1 VGTHERTP
9 GAPERRGSW
18 QEVTV
23 SAVIALALFGAGAVT
38 GTWQAI
44 YRAADRR
51 FEDRFGDILALLAIG
66 CLSFAFFSLR
76 RGAQLRRESAM
87 RATSDARFQTVVE
100 HVPAITYTWDASKPA
115 GEAVAP
121 YVSPQLEGILGYRP
135 DEWVND
141 PGAWI
146 RAIHPEDRDRVIRE
160 SDAADESGTDFVAE
174 YRATAKDGRTVWI
187 HDEAVV
193 VERDDQ
199 GRPALAQG
207 VMFDITARKQAE
219 EQLRQAEDRYR
230 TIVERVPAVSYV
242 WDASFEQGTAP
253 AEYIS
258 PQVED
263 LLGFSSARMLQEPG
277 LWIEQVH
284 PDDRAPV
291 LRAWEDAVDTASQFT
306 AEYRIHHA
314 GGALLWVRDEAIPIS
329 EGTGG
334 RPLYQGVVI
343 DVTRQK
349 DAESE
354 LRTSEAELRRL
365 VEQLPVVSYL
375 ADGPNVRY
383 IASGIEALTG
393 LPPSGWI
400 TPGTWEQMIHP
411 DDRARVMAESD
422 RVDGTRERFDAEY
435 RFVRADGE
443 VVWVH
448 DTAVHSDLDGDPIWL
463 GVMQDV
469 TERGLAQQRLR
480 EAEARYRN
488 LVEQLP
494 VVVYIDSA
502 DDVSTALYISPQYEQ
517 LTGYTAEERLA
528 DPELWVRM
536 LHPSDRDRVL
546 DLSRRSNETGEP
558 FDCDYRLI
566 GKDGREVWVRDHA
579 VMIEG
584 PTGSSVWQGV
594 LSDVTGSKRAED
606 ALARRDR
613 ILEAAGYAAERF
625 LNANAWTDPIDDVLA
640 ALGDA
645 AGSSRAYIF
654 ENRQG
659 AAGELLFVQRGEWVT
674 RPELSMIADGTL
686 QRFAVRSNGYARWE
700 RLLGAGEVV
709 HGAVRGF
716 PPEERPNLE
725 RQSIL
730 SVCAVPVFVA
740 GEWWGLI
747 GLDECDEERAWQA
760 AEIDALRVAANTLG
774 AAIGRERAE
783 RRLSETESRY
793 RTFVEQ
799 IPAITYIQDPST
811 GRAVYVSPQLESIL
825 GYTREELDSET
836 YWDSLHPEDR
846 ERVRAEDER
855 TNRTGEPYRVEYRER
870 AKDGHWVWLRDEAVL
885 VRDERGHPLYWQG
898 VRFDISSEKESE
910 QQLRDTERRYR
921 TLVEQMPAITYI
933 EGPPGSDETIYVSPQ
948 VEEFFGY
955 SAEEWLR
962 QRRWSGRLHPEDR
975 DRVLASYERAVE
987 TGDPFREEYRIVH
1000 RDGRPVWVRD
1010 ESILIRDDQGRPSFR
1025 QGVYYDVTSRKET
1038 EQQLRRTE
1046 ERFRTLVEQLPAIT
1060 YIDEYDPDGETWPT
1074 VYMSPQVEQILG
1086 YSPDE
1091 WRRDPALWLTILH
1104 PDDRE
1109 RALAADRAH
1118 YETGEPLVQ
1127 EFRLLGR
1134 NGDVHWMRDE
1144 AIMIR
1149 DEDGRPRWS
1158 QGILIDVTERRQSE
1172 QALHEAEERYRGLVE
1187 SIPAAIYIDTVE
1199 ELSKAIYMSPQVEQI
1214 FGYSPDE
1221 WRDQPH
1227 LWESGLHPEDRD
1239 DVVERV
1245 HRLNTTGVT
1254 FEAEYRFFNPRRG
1267 WVWVHDQAV
1276 LIRDA
1281 DGVALFTQGVMFD
1294 ITERKGAEQQ
1304 LREAEERFRGIVEH
1318 VPAAIYLDLP
1328 DDSFKTVYASPQL
1341 EQITGVSAEDWC
1353 ADNEIWVERVHP
1365 EDRAWVVSSYQEAVA
1380 AGRAWSAEY
1389 RFVRPD
1395 GTEVW
1400 VHDETTL
1407 LHDESGKP
1415 TFLQGVMFDVTERR
1429 LAEHAL
1435 RESEQRER
1443 EAAERLRALDEMK
1456 NTFLAAV
1463 SHELRSPLTS
1473 ILGLSLTL
1481 ERQADG
1487 LRDEDRTDMLE
1498 RLATN
1503 ARKLDRL
1510 LRDLLDID
1518 RLNRGIVSPRY
1529 RVTDVG
1535 SLVQRTVASLEAA
1548 ADRNLEVEAE
1558 SVVLPVDPAK
1568 VERIVENLVVNA
1580 IRHTLPTDRIWVRV
1594 EPAEGG
1600 VMIAVDDDGPGV
1612 VPELREEIFEPFR
1625 QGPTASKS
1633 SPGTGIGL
1641 SLVASFAELHGGR
1654 AWVQER
1660 DGGGASFRVY
1670 LPSGRVDADALPGG
1684 SSIEGPR
1691 LEIDAAR

>member
-9 GAPERRGSW
+9 GPPERRGAR
-18 QEVTV
+18 QEVV
-23 SAVIALALFGAGAVT
+23 SAVVALALFGLGALA
-38 GTWQAI
+38 GTWQTV
-44 YRAADRR
+44 YERADLQL
-51 FEDRFGDILALLAIG
+51 EDHRFGDLIALLVIVCVSLALV
-66 CLSFAFFSLR
+66 SLR
-76 RGAQLRRESAM
+76 RGAQLRRESAL
-87 RATSDARFQTVVE
+87 RAASEARFKTVVE
-100 HVPAITYTWDASKPA
+100 HVPAITYTWEASKPA

-121 YVSPQLEGILGYRP
+121 YVSPQLERILGYRP
-135 DEWVND
+135 EEWVND

-146 RAIHPEDRDRVIRE
+146 RAIHPEDRDRVTRE
-160 SDAADESGTDFVAE
+160 SDAADRSGADFVAE
-174 YRATAKDGRTVWI
+174 YRAIAKDGRTVWI
-187 HDEAVV
+187 HDEAVTI
-193 VERDDQ
+193 ERDEQ
-199 GRPALAQG
+199 GRPVLAQG
-207 VMFDITARKQAE
+207 VMFDITRSKQAE
-219 EQLRQAEDRYR
+219 EQLREAEDRYR
-230 TIVERVPAVSYV
+230 TIVERVPAVSYI
-242 WDASFEQGTAP
+242 WDPSFVQGTAP
-253 AEYIS
+253 AAYIS
-258 PQVED
+258 PQVGD
-263 LLGFSSARMLQEPG
+263 LLGFSAARMLEEPA
-277 LWIEQVH
+277 LWAEQVH
-284 PDDRAPV
+284 PDDRDSV
-291 LRAWEDAVDTASQFT
+291 VRAWEDAVGAGSPFR
-306 AEYRIHHA
+306 AEYRMHRADGI
-314 GGALLWVRDEAIPIS
+314 LVWVRDEAVPIAG
-329 EGTGG
+329 GTGV

-343 DVTRQK
+343 DITRQK

-354 LRTSEAELRRL
+354 LRTSEAELRQL

-375 ADGPNVRY
+375 ADGPDVRY
-383 IASGIEALTG
+383 IAPGVEALTG

-400 TPGTWEQMIHP
+400 RPGTWERMIHP
-411 DDRARVMAESD
+411 DDRAFVLAESD
-422 RVDGTRERFDAEY
+422 RVDGTRERFDVEY
-435 RFVRADGE
+435 RIVRTDGE

-448 DTAVHSDLDGDPIWL
+448 DTAVHSDLDGDAVWL
-463 GVMQDV
+463 GVMEDV
-469 TERGLAQQRLR
+469 TERGLAQDRLR
-480 EAEARYRN
+480 EAEARYRD

-494 VVVYIDSA
+494 VVVYIDAA
-502 DDVSTALYISPQYEQ
+502 DDVSTALYISPQYEG
-517 LTGYTAEERLA
+517 LTGYTAEERMA
-528 DPELWVRM
+528 DADLWIRM
-536 LHPSDRDRVL
+536 LHPADRDGVL
-546 DLSRRSNETGEP
+546 EQSHRSNETGEP
-558 FDCDYRLI
+558 FDCEYRLI
-566 GKDGREVWVRDHA
+566 GKDGRVVWVHDHA
-579 VMIEG
+579 VLIEG

-594 LSDVTGSKRAED
+594 LSDVTESKGAED

-625 LNANAWTDPIDDVLA
+625 LNADAWTEPIDHVLA
-640 ALGDA
+640 RLGEA
-645 AGSSRAYIF
+645 AGSSRSYVF
-654 ENRQG
+654 ENRLG

-674 RPELSMIADGTL
+674 RPDLAVMGDDGV

-709 HGAVRGF
+709 HGAVRAF
-716 PPEERPNLE
+716 PPEERPHLE

-747 GLDECDEERAWQA
+747 GLDECDTERAWQP

-783 RRLSETESRY
+783 HRLSETESRY

-799 IPAITYIQDPST
+799 IPAITYIEDPST
-811 GRAVYVSPQLESIL
+811 GRAIYVSPQLKTIL
-825 GYTREELDSET
+825 GYTREELDRET
-836 YWDSLHPEDR
+836 YWSSLHPEDR
-846 ERVRAEDER
+846 ERVRAENER
-855 TNRTGEPYRVEYRER
+855 TNRTGDPYRIEYRQR
-870 AKDGHWVWLRDEAVL
+870 AKDGRWVWLRDEAVL
-885 VRDERGHPLYWQG
+885 VRDERGDPLYWQG
-898 VRFDISSEKESE
+898 VRFDISSEKEAE
-910 QQLRDTERRYR
+910 QQLRDAERRYR

-933 EGPPGSDETIYVSPQ
+933 EGPPGSDETTYISPQ

-955 SAEEWLR
+955 SAEDWLR
-962 QRRWSGRLHPEDR
+962 QRRWFGQLHPEDR
-975 DRVLASYERAVE
+975 DRVMASYGRADE
-987 TGDPFREEYRIVH
+987 TGEPFREEYRVLH

-1010 ESILIRDDQGRPSFR
+1010 ESVLIRDDQGRPSFR

-1060 YIDEYDPDGETWPT
+1060 YIDECDSEAETWPT
-1074 VYMSPQVEQILG
+1074 VYMSPQVEKILG

-1109 RALAADRAH
+1109 RATAADRHH

-1127 EFRLLGR
+1127 EIRLLGR

-1158 QGILIDVTERRQSE
+1158 QGILIDVTERRQAE

-1187 SIPAAIYIDTVE
+1187 SIPAAIYIDTVD

-1214 FGYSPDE
+1214 FGYSPEE

-1239 DVVERV
+1239 DVVDRV
-1245 HRLNTTGVT
+1245 HRLNATGVT

-1276 LIRDA
+1276 MIRDA
-1281 DGVALFTQGVMFD
+1281 DGGALFTQGVMFD

-1328 DDSFKTVYASPQL
+1328 DDTLQTVYASPQL
-1341 EQITGVSAEDWC
+1341 EQITGVSVQEWC

-1365 EDRAWVVSSYQEAVA
+1365 EDRDWVVSSYKEAIA
-1380 AGRAWSAEY
+1380 QGRVWTAEY

-1395 GTEVW
+1395 GKEVW
-1400 VHDETTL
+1400 VHDETTM
-1407 LHDESGKP
+1407 LHDESGNP

-1429 LAEHAL
+1429 LAELAL

-1443 EAAERLRALDEMK
+1443 EAAEQLRALDEMK

-1481 ERQADG
+1481 ERQSDG
-1487 LRDEDRTDMLE
+1487 LREEDRVDMLE

-1535 SLVQRTVASLEAA
+1535 SLVRRTVSSLEAA
-1548 ADRNLEVEAE
+1548 ADRNIEVGAE
-1558 SVVLPVDPAK
+1558 SVVIPVDPAK

-1580 IRHTLPTDRIWVRV
+1580 VRHTLPTDRIWVRV

-1600 VMIAVDDDGPGV
+1600 VTIAVDDDGPGV
-1612 VPELREEIFEPFR
+1612 SPELREEIFEPFR

-1670 LPSGRVDADALPGG
+1670 LPSGRVDAGVLPGG
-1684 SSIEGPR
+1684 SANEDPR